1 MNFLSIVILAGIMI
15 WFILAVIYIVRKKG
29 CGCGCGGDSGC
40 CGNCAGCKEKCHKQ

>member
-29 CGCGCGGDSGC
+29 CGCSGDSGC
-40 CGNCAGCKEKCHKQ
+40 CGNCADCKEKGHKQ